1 MRELRQANT
10 EKGWDK
16 YMKKITGVWIIG
28 ILALIVLA
36 GCGQREQGKEIEK
49 KAVSIEEENKT
60 TIGLSFDSFVIERW
74 LRDRD
79 AFVAAADNLGAEVNV
94 QNANGDVEEQ
104 IEQIRYLIKKKV
116 DVMVVVAADCMEIS
130 EVMLEAKAAG
140 IPTISYDRLIQ
151 NADTDLY
158 ISFDNEKVGQYMAEV
173 LVENIPEGGKIFM
186 IQVLKRITT

>member
-49 KAVSIEEENKT
+49 KAVNIEEENKT

-116 DVMVVVAADCMEIS
+116 DVMVVVAAE
-130 EVMLEAKAAG
+130 
-140 IPTISYDRLIQ
+140 
-151 NADTDLY
+151 LY
-158 ISFDNEKVGQYMAEV
+158 GNFGSHA
-173 LVENIPEGGKIFM
+173 GGKSSGYSYYIIRPSDPECRHRSLYLF
-186 IQVLKRITT
+186 

>member
-36 GCGQREQGKEIEK
+36 GCGQREQGEEIEK

-60 TIGLSFDSFVIERW
+60 TIGLIFDSFVIERW

-79 AFVAAADNLGAEVNV
+79 AFVDVYKRQGDNLYNPSGYIFLQEDKIQTWFPV
-94 QNANGDVEEQ
+94 QFLQ
-104 IEQIRYLIKKKV
+104 L
-116 DVMVVVAADCMEIS
+116 
-130 EVMLEAKAAG
+130 
-140 IPTISYDRLIQ
+140 
-151 NADTDLY
+151 
-158 ISFDNEKVGQYMAEV
+158 FW
-173 LVENIPEGGKIFM
+173 
-186 IQVLKRITT
+186 

>member
-16 YMKKITGVWIIG
+16 YLKKITGVWIIG

-79 AFVAAADNLGAEVNV
+79 AIVAAADNLGAEVNV

-158 ISFDNEKVGQYMAEV
+158 ISFDNEKV
-173 LVENIPEGGKIFM
+173 
-186 IQVLKRITT
+186 

>member
-173 LVENIPEGGKIFM
+173 LVENIPEGRKDIYDTGS
-186 IQVLKRITT
+186 

>member
-104 IEQIRYLIKKKV
+104 IEQIRYLIKKLLMMFTERMPKQV
-116 DVMVVVAADCMEIS
+116 STGLSV
-130 EVMLEAKAAG
+130 LAG
-140 IPTISYDRLIQ
+140 IMLLDLCRSVPTCL
-151 NADTDLY
+151 
-158 ISFDNEKVGQYMAEV
+158 
-173 LVENIPEGGKIFM
+173 
-186 IQVLKRITT
+186 RI

>member
-79 AFVAAADNLGAEVNV
+79 AFVAAADKRLRIVFGMIVNKQNLIVIITEVALHYFCN
-94 QNANGDVEEQ
+94 
-104 IEQIRYLIKKKV
+104 
-116 DVMVVVAADCMEIS
+116 C
-130 EVMLEAKAAG
+130 
-140 IPTISYDRLIQ
+140 
-151 NADTDLY
+151 
-158 ISFDNEKVGQYMAEV
+158 F
-173 LVENIPEGGKIFM
+173 
-186 IQVLKRITT
+186 